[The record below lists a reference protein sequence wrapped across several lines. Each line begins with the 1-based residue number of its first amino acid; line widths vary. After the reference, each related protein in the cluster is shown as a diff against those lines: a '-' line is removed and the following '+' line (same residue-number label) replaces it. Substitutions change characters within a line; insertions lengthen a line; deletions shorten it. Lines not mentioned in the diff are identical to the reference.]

1 MRTVVHSTSVLVRG
15 RSVVATASQVG
26 LDEVRAVAAS
36 GRDLVEVRSSLGD
49 ELLARL
55 SATRIGGEDAIPQF
69 SERDRHD
76 PIGCPRSGPAIVV
89 A

>member
-1 MRTVVHSTSVLVRG
+1 MRTVVHSTSVLVRA

-26 LDEVRAVAAS
+26 RDEVRAVAAS

-55 SATRIGGEDAIPQF
+55 PATRIGGEDAMPQF
-69 SERDRHD
+69 SERDRRD
-76 PIGCPRSGPAIVV
+76 LIGCPRSGPAIVV